1 MAGNYRSRCCNVP
14 SHPFSFGVLPEKK
27 VTGILAVG
35 LESQESD
42 MYAGGIRTRD
52 PINGRTIQYNGV
64 AKKKQKK
71 KKQKNKRHE
80 LG

>member
-1 MAGNYRSRCCNVP
+1 MAGNYRSRCYNVP

-52 PINGRTIQYNGV
+52 PIIGEATFRPQSETN
-64 AKKKQKK
+64 APP
-71 KKQKNKRHE
+71 
-80 LG
+80 